1 MSRLMSFR
9 EFLENTPQEF
19 KNLSELKKSSP
30 ELDSLEK
37 LLQQHDWFFT
47 YSDSGKDWKKG
58 KKEYEKIQELVKKIG
73 KEGEKLFKQY
83 SKKAM
88 EKKNIAPGKSL
99 SEQIQKVINEHS
111 DHSSELFP
119 EMSHNKRNIDLGYGD
134 GKVLASEHHFST
146 GNPYENI
153 SPWTPRKLK
162 KNQKNVY

>member
-19 KNLSELKKSSP
+19 KNLSELKKSGP
-30 ELDSLEK
+30 ELELEK
-37 LLQQHDWFFT
+37 LLQSHDWFFT
-47 YSDSGKDWKKG
+47 YASDQRSWKKG
-58 KKEYEKIQELVKKIG
+58 KSEYEKIQELVKKIG
-73 KEGEKLFKQY
+73 KKGEELFKQY

-119 EMSHNKRNIDLGYGD
+119 EMSHNKRNMALGYGD
-134 GKVLASEHHFST
+134 GKVLTNQHHFTT
-146 GNPYENI
+146 GNPYENTTK
-153 SPWTPRKLK
+153 WTPPK
-162 KNQKNVY
+162 KRSKKNVY